1 MKVKL
6 CGTRRIEDIGYMNEF
21 HPDYAGFILSEGFRR
36 TVNYSTFLK
45 LKSNLDAGIKTVGVF
60 VNEPIESILKN
71 YADKLDAVQ
80 LHGDE
85 SQEYI
90 DKLRAATDCE
100 IWRAVR
106 VRTSDDI
113 LKADIC
119 GADKL
124 VLDSF
129 SNSGY
134 GGLGKTAD
142 WSIINS
148 VKIKTPFFLAGGI
161 NADNISDAVTSVDSY
176 GIDISSGVET
186 DGVKDREKIKYIM
199 NLIRS
204 GHVE

>member
-71 YADKLDAVQ
+71 YADKLDVVQ

-90 DKLRAATDCE
+90 DKLKKR
-100 IWRAVR
+100 
-106 VRTSDDI
+106 
-113 LKADIC
+113 K
-119 GADKL
+119 
-124 VLDSF
+124 
-129 SNSGY
+129 
-134 GGLGKTAD
+134 
-142 WSIINS
+142 
-148 VKIKTPFFLAGGI
+148 P
-161 NADNISDAVTSVDSY
+161 
-176 GIDISSGVET
+176 ET
-186 DGVKDREKIKYIM
+186 ED
-199 NLIRS
+199 
-204 GHVE
+204 